1 LVRGSSAGDAAGA
14 ARRPSDVVAIAGK
27 PFLDEWL
34 AETRQPVGPW
44 TGWMVV
50 NSCPYLATYCES
62 ALMTYSVPFIY
73 CIHSACRVYPPDSR
87 VVMS

>member
-1 LVRGSSAGDAAGA
+1 MHARVFWVRDSSAGDAAGPT
-14 ARRPSDVVAIAGK
+14 RRPSDAVAITGK

-44 TGWMVV
+44 TGRMEV

-62 ALMTYSVPFIY
+62 VLTACFLLLIY
-73 CIHSACRVYPPDSR
+73 CMRCARREEPS
-87 VVMS
+87 